1 VGRAAVAVTV
11 ISLFVV
17 VVAGLILIGLRQ
29 RPLLEVPA
37 RPWPEPIPMPPVYLR
52 LWILGLAAL
61 LVGCTSFAVLSIA
74 GFRTAGLVLVAV
86 GFAVWL
92 ASLVVRLAMSIGI
105 ALRARKRQAGPPA
118 R

>member
-1 VGRAAVAVTV
+1 VAVTV

-52 LWILGLAAL
+52 LWILGLGAL
-61 LVGCTSFAVLSIA
+61 LAGCLGFAILSLV
-74 GFRTAGLVLVAV
+74 GFRTGGLVMIAL
-86 GFAVWL
+86 GFAVWF
-92 ASLVVRLAMSIGI
+92 ASLLVRLAISIRV
-105 ALRARKRQAGPPA
+105 ALRQHRKRQTGPPA